1 MNRYGQVNNDV
12 RILASCIR
20 LRLTKIYCRD
30 NRMEQTCKE
39 LGIVFTHIE
48 KPYSDEGQI
57 EKQLRNLNLFGRRT
71 KKR

>member
-1 MNRYGQVNNDV
+1 
-12 RILASCIR
+12 
-20 LRLTKIYCRD
+20 
-30 NRMEQTCKE
+30 MEQTCKE